1 MTRDTRSSGLRLA
14 AAGVVG
20 VMFFWLTDPR
30 WGFVGR
36 MMHRD
41 DLIDAINFSR
51 PGTIVGLVGSTIV
64 VIAGLWLTSRRT
76 V

>member
-1 MTRDTRSSGLRLA
+1 MTSDTKRSGLRLA
-14 AAGVVG
+14 AAGAIGLV
-20 VMFFWLTDPR
+20 FFWLTDPR

-36 MMHRD
+36 WMHRD

-51 PGTIVGLVGSTIV
+51 PGTIVGLVGCAIV
-64 VIAGLWLTSRRT
+64 VIIGMWLASRKA

>member
-1 MTRDTRSSGLRLA
+1 MTSDTKRSGLRLA
-14 AAGVVG
+14 AAGFVG

-30 WGFVGR
+30 WGIVGR

-41 DLIDAINFSR
+41 DLIDAMNFSR
-51 PGTIVGLVGSTIV
+51 PGTIVGLVGSAIV
-64 VIAGLWLTSRRT
+64 VIVGTWLASRRT